1 MFSETWSKMDEDI
14 AIVNRNTKLYQ
25 IKNFFKNNSK
35 RIFVTL
41 SICLIILISFFLF
54 EELKKRK
61 KNKLAEIYNNTIFNN
76 NNYSQEEIKSRMLEI
91 INGKVETYSTLALYH
106 LIDNDLIKDEE
117 KINDLFNVIIS
128 INKDIELRNLIIF
141 KKALYFSDKL
151 PENEL
156 LKIINPI
163 INSDSIWRQHALLL
177 MGDFY
182 FYNKNFNK
190 SKEFFQKIIELKN
203 VNPKIKLNVEKRL
216 NRDFSE

>member
-1 MFSETWSKMDEDI
+1 MDEDI

-76 NNYSQEEIKSRMLEI
+76 SNYSQEEIKSRMLEI

-117 KINDLFNVIIS
+117 KINELFNVIIS

-163 INSDSIWRQHALLL
+163 INSESIWRQHALLL

>member
-1 MFSETWSKMDEDI
+1 MDEDI

-54 EELKKRK
+54 EELKNRK

-117 KINDLFNVIIS
+117 KINELFNVIIS

-163 INSDSIWRQHALLL
+163 INSESIWRQHALLL

>member
-1 MFSETWSKMDEDI
+1 MDEDI

-117 KINDLFNVIIS
+117 KINELFNVIIS

-163 INSDSIWRQHALLL
+163 INSESIWRQHALLL

>member
-1 MFSETWSKMDEDI
+1 MDEDI

-128 INKDIELRNLIIF
+128 
-141 KKALYFSDKL
+141 S
-151 PENEL
+151 L
-156 LKIINPI
+156 LKV
-163 INSDSIWRQHALLL
+163 SL
-177 MGDFY
+177 
-182 FYNKNFNK
+182 FNLV
-190 SKEFFQKIIELKN
+190 S
-203 VNPKIKLNVEKRL
+203 
-216 NRDFSE
+216 

>member
-1 MFSETWSKMDEDI
+1 MDEDI

>member
-1 MFSETWSKMDEDI
+1 MDEDI

-182 FYNKNFNK
+182 FYNKKFNK
-190 SKEFFQKIIELKN
+190 SKEFFSKIIELKN
-203 VNPKIKLNVEKRL
+203 VNPKIKSDVEKRL
-216 NRDFSE
+216 NIDFSE